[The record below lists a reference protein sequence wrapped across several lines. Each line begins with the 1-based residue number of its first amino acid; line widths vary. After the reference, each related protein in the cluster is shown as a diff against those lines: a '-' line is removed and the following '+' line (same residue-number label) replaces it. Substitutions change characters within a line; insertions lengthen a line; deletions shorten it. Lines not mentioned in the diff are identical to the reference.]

1 MRVKL
6 RKQAEE
12 PQIDMTP
19 MLDVVF
25 IMLIF
30 FIVSTTFVR
39 ESGLDV
45 ERPDATQAS
54 EQPSQSIQIAL
65 AANGDIYVDRQHVDI
80 RELRG
85 ILTRLLSQQPNASV
99 LVQGDEAVAH
109 GRVVAVMDEA
119 KAAGAAHIAVAVDAN

>member
-1 MRVKL
+1 
-6 RKQAEE
+6 
-12 PQIDMTP
+12 MTP